1 MRILAVDPGYGRLGI
16 AILENLNGKTEVLF
30 SSCLTTKKNES
41 SVTRLQV
48 LGGAIEKIIKKY
60 RPEALAIETL
70 FFEKNQK
77 TAMGVAEARGMV
89 IYLAGKSNMEV
100 FEYLP
105 NQIKLAVTSYGRS
118 DKRQV
123 IEMVKRLVDFN
134 KPKALDDEY
143 DAIAV
148 GLTHLAI
155 HKINWPKALVD
166 WFHRICTV

>member
-1 MRILAVDPGYGRLGI
+1 MKILAIDPGYGRLGI
-16 AILENLNGKTEVLF
+16 AVLENTAGKTKVLF
-30 SSCLTTKKNES
+30 SDCLTTKKNEPP
-41 SVTRLQV
+41 VARLKI
-48 LGGAIEKIIKKY
+48 LGATIEKIIKEY
-60 RPEALAIETL
+60 RPGVLAIETL

-123 IEMVKRLVDFN
+123 IEMVNRLVNFN
-134 KPKALDDEY
+134 KPEALDDEY

-155 HKINWPKALVD
+155 HRNN
-166 WFHRICTV
+166 